1 LSYINVA
8 ERYLKLKKQGKNYFA
23 LCPFHEEKTPSLSI
37 NPDNGLWYCWGCG
50 QKGNI
55 YHLIEKMESV
65 KFPEAVE
72 IAKSYGVDPP
82 DNFKE
87 KPAFKNDK
95 DNGGRF
101 ADKEYNAACKAD
113 NEVNYMETKNEK
125 EPDYETQ
132 EEEYYNPEAD
142 VTEEILPPPQAPV
155 YNADKPVKP
164 PVKKQAAP
172 VKDKDKEFDKKT
184 AVYIYDDE
192 NGKILY
198 EKERW
203 ERFKGEER
211 ISKKF
216 LFYHYE
222 GAKRLT
228 GKGNAKLIL
237 YNLKDVLLAENVFIC
252 EGEKDCD
259 NLKALWPDKNAAFT
273 TNATG
278 AESWEDS
285 YNTFLKGKNITVFE
299 DNDEAGRKRTEK
311 LTAALSK
318 VAKSFKVVKFDELE
332 EHGDVSDYLK
342 DHSLDE
348 LIDKIREE
356 ERTADNNANKTAVV
370 VFEAR
375 EMKFFIDKTDYLFPD
390 FMPLKKGDIN
400 TVSGATLEFLIYLT
414 LLFSKKLNAVFLS
427 NYNLDSLF
435 PHFANV
441 AKRMTQKDRT
451 NIKDIKA
458 GNLNAEIGD
467 ADIIISTAY
476 KDKKGITVI
485 CPQSENRLPD
495 FYFKNG
501 DIYDKFWKK
510 VLRIENLR
518 GAGEIKLSVIEREKR
533 KSKSLLDSIF
543 KKK

>member
-1 LSYINVA
+1 MSYIDAA

-23 LCPFHEEKTPSLSI
+23 LCPFHDEKTPSFSI

-65 KFPEAVE
+65 NFPEAVE
-72 IAKSYGVDPP
+72 IAKGYGIEPP

-87 KPAFKNDK
+87 KPAYKNNK
-95 DNGGRF
+95 EGNVRF
-101 ADKEYNAACKAD
+101 ADKKENTALEAD
-113 NEVNYMETKNEK
+113 KEVNIMETEYEK
-125 EPDYETQ
+125 EPDYENP
-132 EEEYYNPEAD
+132 EAEYNPETD
-142 VTEEILPPPQAPV
+142 VIEDTAPPAPV
-155 YNADKPVKP
+155 RIAEKPSKP
-164 PVKKQAAP
+164 PVKKQTLP
-172 VKDKDKEFDKKT
+172 PKDKEFDKKT

-237 YNLKDVLLAENVFIC
+237 YNLKDVLAAENVYIC

-259 NLKALWPDKNAAFT
+259 NLKEIWPDKNAAFT

-278 AESWEDS
+278 AESWEES
-285 YNTFLKGKNITVFE
+285 YNLYLKGKNIVVFE

-311 LTAALSK
+311 LTQALSK
-318 VAKSFKVVKFDELE
+318 IAKSFKVVRFDELE

-342 DHSLDE
+342 EHGLDE
-348 LIDKIREE
+348 LLEKIGEE
-356 ERTADNNANKTAVV
+356 ERTADKTELTVFNA
-370 VFEAR
+370 F
-375 EMKFFIDKTDYLFPD
+375 EMKMFIDKTQYMLSD
-390 FMPLKKGDIN
+390 FMPLKKGGIN

-414 LLFSKKLNAVFLS
+414 LLLSKKFNMVFLS
-427 NYNLDSLF
+427 NYQTDSLF
-435 PHFANV
+435 SYFANV
-441 AKRMTQKDRT
+441 AKRMAKNDRV
-451 NIKDIKA
+451 NIKDISV
-458 GNLNAEIGD
+458 GNAVAEINE
-467 ADIIISTAY
+467 ADIIISTVFIE
-476 KDKKGITVI
+476 KKGFTIV
-485 CPQSENRLPD
+485 CPQSERRLPD
-495 FYFKNG
+495 YYFKNG
-501 DIYDKFWKK
+501 EVYDKFWKK
-510 VLRIENLR
+510 IFKVENLR
-518 GAGEIKLSVIEREKR
+518 GMGEIRIVKTENKGN
-533 KSKSLLDSIF
+533 KSLISSIF
-543 KKK
+543 SKAGK